1 MITTGTISAG
11 KEECIVCGGRNRPS
25 RLPRLVSCEACGCIS
40 AESDIP
46 DAELALLYGD
56 DYFHGTEYFDY
67 VAEQDSLRRNFR
79 DRIKTLRALVP
90 DLGSRDLFEIGCAY
104 GFFLDEVR
112 GFVRSAGGIDISRQ
126 PVAYARDV
134 LGLAAH
140 QGDYLAF
147 DAPHKYGAVV
157 MWDTI
162 EHLKRPD
169 LFLAKIAR
177 DLEPRGILALTTG
190 DIGSLNA
197 RLRGRKWR
205 LIHPPTHL
213 YYFSART
220 MTQLLHRHGFD
231 VIHMSHPG
239 NSRNLRAILHHILVI
254 RMKRAGWYEALK
266 PWRLLDVHLTI
277 NLWDIMFVIARR
289 RP

>member
-1 MITTGTISAG
+1 
-11 KEECIVCGGRNRPS
+11 
-25 RLPRLVSCEACGCIS
+25 LVSCEACGCIS

-46 DAELALLYGD
+46 DAELALLFGD